1 LITALDRGRRQ
12 GSTTPGAAS
21 RRSRRA
27 GRIATPYALILP
39 AAVIYALFTV
49 YPIFRQFDISF
60 FNWHIFPG
68 AANPFLGLSNYTAA
82 FRDPLVRTATLNT
95 VLYVVITVPVQMLL
109 GLFAAAILSDRLP
122 AAGLWRA
129 LIFIPVV
136 TSWVIV
142 SYVFAYIFND
152 QGGVANGLLSLFA
165 GHQVSIDWLAQTWT
179 ANTVIWIVGIW
190 KGVGWSFV
198 MFLAALDGVPREIV
212 EAGRVDGATEPTLW
226 RRIIVPAIRPTVVFV
241 FVLLVIGGTQVFTQV
256 YLMTDGGPYGSTQV
270 LFTYAYQQAFT
281 NFEFGYAA
289 AIASMIAVVVF
300 GLSVAEIQ
308 LLRRRNT

>member
-1 LITALDRGRRQ
+1 LISTLSRGRRQ
-12 GSTTPGAAS
+12 GTSVPGAAS
-21 RRSRRA
+21 RRSRRV
-27 GRIATPYALILP
+27 GSIATPYALILP
-39 AAVIYALFTV
+39 AAVMYALFTV

-68 AANPFLGLSNYTAA
+68 ATNPFLGLSNYTAA
-82 FRDPLVRTATLNT
+82 FRDPLVRTASLNT
-95 VLYVVITVPVQMLL
+95 LLYIVITVPLQMVL

-122 AAGLWRA
+122 GAGLWRA

-179 ANTVIWIVGIW
+179 ANAVIWIVGIW

-212 EAGRVDGATEPTLW
+212 EAGRVDGATEQRLW
-226 RRIIVPAIRPTVVFV
+226 RRIVIPAIQPTVVFV

-256 YLMTDGGPYGSTQV
+256 YLMTGGGPYNSTQV

-289 AIASMIAVVVF
+289 AVASMIAVVVF

-308 LLRRRNT
+308 LLRRRDT

>member
-1 LITALDRGRRQ
+1 LTTVLASERRQ
-12 GSTTPGAAS
+12 GGQSPGAAS
-21 RRSRRA
+21 RRSPRLRRLV
-27 GRIATPYALILP
+27 TPYALILP
-39 AAVIYALFTV
+39 AAAMYALFTV
-49 YPIFRQFDISF
+49 YPILRQFDISF
-60 FNWHIFPG
+60 FNWHVFPG
-68 AANPFLGLSNYTAA
+68 AANPYLGFKNFTAA
-82 FRDPLVRTATLNT
+82 FHDPVVRTATLNT
-95 VLYVVITVPVQMLL
+95 VLYIVITVPAQMLL
-109 GLFAAAILSDRLP
+109 GLFAAATLSDRLP

-165 GHQVSIDWLAQTWT
+165 GHQVSVDWLAQTWT
-179 ANTVIWIVGIW
+179 ANAVIWIVGIW

-198 MFLAALDGVPREIV
+198 MFLAGLDGVPREII
-212 EAGRVDGATEPTLW
+212 EAGRVDGATEPRLW
-226 RRIIVPAIRPTVVFV
+226 RRIVIPAIRPTMVFV

-256 YLMTDGGPYGSTQV
+256 YLMTDGGPYNSTQV

-308 LLRRRNT
+308 LLRRRNS

>member
-1 LITALDRGRRQ
+1 LISALGSERRQ
-12 GSTTPGAAS
+12 GTQAPGAAS
-21 RRSRRA
+21 RRSPQLR
-27 GRIATPYALILP
+27 RIATPYALILP
-39 AAVIYALFTV
+39 AALMYALFTV

-60 FNWHIFPG
+60 FNWHVFPG
-68 AANPFLGLSNYTAA
+68 ADNPFLGFSNFTAA
-82 FRDPLVRTATLNT
+82 FRDPIVRTATFNT
-95 VLYVVITVPVQMLL
+95 ILYVVITVPAQMLL

-179 ANTVIWIVGIW
+179 ANAVIWIVGIW

-198 MFLAALDGVPREIV
+198 MFLAGLDGVPREIV
-212 EAGRVDGATEPTLW
+212 EAGRVDGATELRLW
-226 RRIIVPAIRPTVVFV
+226 RRIVIPALRPTIVFV

-256 YLMTDGGPYGSTQV
+256 YLMTGGGPYNSTQV

>member
-1 LITALDRGRRQ
+1 LITSLGSERRQ
-12 GSTTPGAAS
+12 GTQAPGAAS
-21 RRSRRA
+21 RRSARLRRNV
-27 GRIATPYALILP
+27 TPYALILP
-39 AAVIYALFTV
+39 AALMYALFTV
-49 YPIFRQFDISF
+49 YPILRQFDISF
-60 FNWHIFPG
+60 FNWHVFPG
-68 AANPFLGLSNYTAA
+68 ADNPFLGFSNFTAA
-82 FRDPLVRTATLNT
+82 FRDPVVRTATLNT
-95 VLYVVITVPVQMLL
+95 VLYVVITVPAQMLL
-109 GLFAAAILSDRLP
+109 GLLAAAILSDRLP

-179 ANTVIWIVGIW
+179 ANAVIWIVGIW

-198 MFLAALDGVPREIV
+198 MFLAGLDGVPREIV
-212 EAGRVDGATEPTLW
+212 EAGRVDGATELRLW
-226 RRIIVPAIRPTVVFV
+226 RRIVIPAIRPTIVFV

-256 YLMTDGGPYGSTQV
+256 YLMTGGGPYNSTQV

-300 GLSVAEIQ
+300 GLSIAEIQ

>member
-1 LITALDRGRRQ
+1 MTIALSGQRRQ
-12 GSTTPGAAS
+12 GQQVPGTAP
-21 RRSRRA
+21 RRPPRLR
-27 GRIATPYALILP
+27 RIATPYALILP
-39 AAVIYALFTV
+39 AALVYLLFTV

-68 AANPFLGLSNYTAA
+68 AVNPSVGLANFTRA
-82 FRDPLVRTATLNT
+82 FGDPVVRTATLNT
-95 VLYVVITVPVQMLL
+95 LLYVVITVPAQMAL
-109 GLFAAAILSDRLP
+109 GLFAAAVLSDRLP

-152 QGGVANGLLSLFA
+152 QGGVANAVLSLVA
-165 GHQVSIDWLAQTWT
+165 GHQVNVDWLAQTWT
-179 ANTVIWIVGIW
+179 ANAVIWIVGIW
-190 KGVGWSFV
+190 KGIGWSFV
-198 MFLAALDGVPREIV
+198 MFLAGLDGVPREVV
-212 EAGRVDGATEPTLW
+212 EAGRVDGATERRLW
-226 RRIIVPAIRPTVVFV
+226 RCIIIPAIRPITAFV

-256 YLMTDGGPYGSTQV
+256 YLMTQGGPYNSTQV

-289 AIASMIAVVVF
+289 AIASMMAVIVF
-300 GLSVAEIQ
+300 GLSVAEVQ

>member
-1 LITALDRGRRQ
+1 LITALGTERRQ
-12 GSTTPGAAS
+12 GTVPGAAP
-21 RRSRRA
+21 RRSRRLGKA
-27 GRIATPYALILP
+27 ATPYALIVP
-39 AAVIYALFTV
+39 AAVVYVLFTV
-49 YPIFRQFDISF
+49 YPIARQFDISF
-60 FNWHIFPG
+60 FNWHVFPG
-68 AANPFLGLSNYTAA
+68 ADNPFVGVKNFTAA
-82 FRDPLVRTATLNT
+82 FADPIVRTATLNT
-95 VLYVVITVPVQMLL
+95 VLYVVITVPVQMAL

-179 ANTVIWIVGIW
+179 ANAVIWIVGIW

-198 MFLAALDGVPREIV
+198 MFLAGLDGVPREIV
-212 EAGRVDGATEPTLW
+212 EAARVDGATEQRLW
-226 RRIIVPAIRPTVVFV
+226 RRVVIPSIRPTVVFV

-256 YLMTDGGPYGSTQV
+256 YLLTGGGPYNSTQV

-289 AIASMIAVVVF
+289 AVASMIAVVVF

>member
-1 LITALDRGRRQ
+1 MITTLSGRRRQ
-12 GSTTPGAAS
+12 GTQVPGAAP
-21 RRSRRA
+21 RRPRQL

-39 AAVIYALFTV
+39 AAVLYALFTV

-68 AANPFLGLSNYTAA
+68 AVNPSVGFANFTQA
-82 FRDPLVRTATLNT
+82 FKDPLVRTATLNT
-95 VLYVVITVPVQMLL
+95 VLYVVITVPVQMAL

-152 QGGVANGLLSLFA
+152 QGGVANAALSLFA

-179 ANTVIWIVGIW
+179 ANAVIWIVGIW

-198 MFLAALDGVPREIV
+198 MFLAGLDGVPREIV
-212 EAGRVDGATEPTLW
+212 EAGRVDGATEPRLW
-226 RRIIVPAIRPTVVFV
+226 RRIVIPAIRPTTVFV

-256 YLMTDGGPYGSTQV
+256 YLMTAGGPYNSTQV

-289 AIASMIAVVVF
+289 AIASMMAIIVF
-300 GLSVAEIQ
+300 GLSVTEIQ
-308 LLRRRNT
+308 LLRRRNS

>member
-1 LITALDRGRRQ
+1 LIGTLGSERPGRTAPA
-12 GSTTPGAAS
+12 TAP
-21 RRSRRA
+21 RRSRRL

-39 AAVIYALFTV
+39 AAIVYALFTI

-60 FNWHIFPG
+60 FNWHVFPG
-68 AANPFLGLSNYTAA
+68 IASPSVGWSNYTAA
-82 FRDPLVRTATLNT
+82 FRDPIVRSAALNT
-95 VLYVVITVPVQMLL
+95 LLYVVITVPVQMLI

-152 QGGVANGLLSLFA
+152 QGGVANAFLSLFA

-179 ANTVIWIVGIW
+179 ANAVIWLVGIW

-198 MFLAALDGVPREIV
+198 MFLAGLDGVPRETV
-212 EAGRVDGATEPTLW
+212 EAGRVDGAREFTLW
-226 RRIIVPAIRPTVVFV
+226 RRIVLPAIRPTMVFV

-256 YLMTDGGPYGSTQV
+256 YLLTDGGPYNSTQV
-270 LFTYAYQQAFT
+270 LFTYAWQQAFV

-289 AIASMIAVVVF
+289 AIASMMAIIVF

-308 LLRRRNT
+308 LLRRRND

>member
-1 LITALDRGRRQ
+1 LITALGTERRQ
-12 GSTTPGAAS
+12 GTVPGAAP
-21 RRSRRA
+21 RRPRKLGKA
-27 GRIATPYALILP
+27 ATPYALIVP
-39 AAVIYALFTV
+39 AAVVYALFTV
-49 YPIFRQFDISF
+49 YPIARQFDISF
-60 FNWHIFPG
+60 FNWHVFPG
-68 AANPFLGLSNYTAA
+68 ADNPFLGVKNFTAA
-82 FRDPLVRTATLNT
+82 LADPIVRTATLNT
-95 VLYVVITVPVQMLL
+95 VLYVVITVPVQMAL

-179 ANTVIWIVGIW
+179 GNAVIWIVGIW

-198 MFLAALDGVPREIV
+198 MFLAGLDGVPREIV
-212 EAGRVDGATEPTLW
+212 EAARVDGATEQRLW
-226 RRIIVPAIRPTVVFV
+226 RRVVIPSIRPTIVFV

-256 YLMTDGGPYGSTQV
+256 YLLTGGGPYNSTQV

-289 AIASMIAVVVF
+289 AVASMIAVIVF

>member
-1 LITALDRGRRQ
+1 M
-12 GSTTPGAAS
+12 
-21 RRSRRA
+21 
-27 GRIATPYALILP
+27 TPYALILP
-39 AAVIYALFTV
+39 AAAIYALFTV

-60 FNWHIFPG
+60 FNWHVFPG
-68 AANPFLGLSNYTAA
+68 AENPFLGLENFTAA
-82 FRDPLVRTATLNT
+82 VHDPVVRTATFNT
-95 VLYVVITVPVQMLL
+95 VLYVVITVPAQMLI

-179 ANTVIWIVGIW
+179 ANAVIWIVGIW

-198 MFLAALDGVPREIV
+198 MFLAGLDGVPREIV
-212 EAGRVDGATEPTLW
+212 EAGRVDGATELRLW
-226 RRIIVPAIRPTVVFV
+226 RRIVIPAIRPTMVFV

-256 YLMTDGGPYGSTQV
+256 YLMTGGGPYNSTQV

-289 AIASMIAVVVF
+289 AIASMMAVIVF

-308 LLRRRNT
+308 LLRRRNS

>member
-1 LITALDRGRRQ
+1 LITALGSERRQ
-12 GSTTPGAAS
+12 GSHVPGAAS
-21 RRSRRA
+21 RRRA
-27 GRIATPYALILP
+27 RLHRFATPYALILP
-39 AAVIYALFTV
+39 AALMYALFTV
-49 YPIFRQFDISF
+49 YPIARQFDISF
-60 FNWHIFPG
+60 FNWHVFPG
-68 AANPFLGLSNYTAA
+68 ATNPFLGFGNFTAA
-82 FRDPLVRTATLNT
+82 FRDPVVRTASFNT
-95 VLYVVITVPVQMLL
+95 VLYVVITVPAQMLL
-109 GLFAAAILSDRLP
+109 GLLAAAILSDRLP

-179 ANTVIWIVGIW
+179 ANAVIWIVGIW

-198 MFLAALDGVPREIV
+198 MFLAGLDGVPREIV
-212 EAGRVDGATEPTLW
+212 EAGRVDGATELRLW
-226 RRIIVPAIRPTVVFV
+226 RRIVIPAIRPTMVFV

-256 YLMTDGGPYGSTQV
+256 YLMTGGGPYNSTQV

-289 AIASMIAVVVF
+289 AIASMMAVIVF

>member
-1 LITALDRGRRQ
+1 LITTLGSGRRQ
-12 GSTTPGAAS
+12 ETREPGAAS
-21 RRSRRA
+21 RRSRRL
-27 GRIATPYALILP
+27 GRIASPYALILP
-39 AAVIYALFTV
+39 AAALYALFTV
-49 YPIFRQFDISF
+49 YPVFRQFEIGF
-60 FNWHIFPG
+60 YNWHIFPG
-68 AANPFLGLSNYTAA
+68 ANNPFTGLQNFTAA

-95 VLYVVITVPVQMLL
+95 LLYIVITVPVQMLL
-109 GLFAAAILSDRLP
+109 GLFAAAVLSDRLP

-152 QGGVANGLLSLFA
+152 QGGVANAVLSVFA

-179 ANTVIWIVGIW
+179 GNAVIWIVGIW

-198 MFLAALDGVPREIV
+198 MFLAGLDGVPRETV
-212 EAGRVDGATEPTLW
+212 EAARVDGAGEFRLW
-226 RRIIVPAIRPTVVFV
+226 RSIVIPAIRPTFIFV

-256 YLMTDGGPYGSTQV
+256 YLMTDGGPYNSTQV

-300 GLSVAEIQ
+300 GLSVAEIT
-308 LLRRRNT
+308 LLRRSNT

>member
-1 LITALDRGRRQ
+1 LIGTLGSERPGRTAPA
-12 GSTTPGAAS
+12 TAP
-21 RRSRRA
+21 RRSRRL

-39 AAVIYALFTV
+39 AAIVYALFTI

-60 FNWHIFPG
+60 FNWHVFPG
-68 AANPFLGLSNYTAA
+68 IASPSVGWSNYTAA
-82 FRDPLVRTATLNT
+82 FRDPIVRSAALNT
-95 VLYVVITVPVQMLL
+95 LLYVVITVPVQMLI

-152 QGGVANGLLSLFA
+152 QGGVANAFLSLFA

-179 ANTVIWIVGIW
+179 ANAVIWLVGIW

-198 MFLAALDGVPREIV
+198 MFLAGLDGVPRETV
-212 EAGRVDGATEPTLW
+212 EAGRVDGAREFTLW
-226 RRIIVPAIRPTVVFV
+226 RRIVLPAIRPTMVFV

-256 YLMTDGGPYGSTQV
+256 YLLTGGGPYNSTQV
-270 LFTYAYQQAFT
+270 LFTYAWQQAFV

-289 AIASMIAVVVF
+289 AIASMMAIIVF

-308 LLRRRNT
+308 LLRRRNG

>member
-1 LITALDRGRRQ
+1 MSSERRQ
-12 GSTTPGAAS
+12 ATLPGAAS
-21 RRSRRA
+21 RRSRRL
-27 GRIATPYALILP
+27 GRIATPYALIVP
-39 AAVIYALFTV
+39 AALVYALFTV
-49 YPIFRQFDISF
+49 YPVLRQFDISF

-68 AANPFLGLSNYTAA
+68 ADNPFVGMKNFSAA
-82 FRDPLVRTATLNT
+82 FRDPVVRTATLNT

-152 QGGVANGLLSLFA
+152 QGGVANGLLSLLA

-179 ANTVIWIVGIW
+179 ANAVIWIVGIW

-212 EAGRVDGATEPTLW
+212 EAARVDGATEPRLW
-226 RRIIVPAIRPTVVFV
+226 RRVVIPAIRPTIAFVV
-241 FVLLVIGGTQVFTQV
+241 VLLVIGGTQVFTQV
-256 YLMTDGGPYGSTQV
+256 YLMTKGGPYNSTQV

-289 AIASMIAVVVF
+289 AIASVIAVAVF
-300 GLSVAEIQ
+300 GLSVAEIHV
-308 LLRRRNT
+308 LRRRNT

>member
-1 LITALDRGRRQ
+1 MIDTASSGRRQ
-12 GSTTPGAAS
+12 GTRGPGAAS
-21 RRSRRA
+21 RRSRRL
-27 GRIATPYALILP
+27 GRIASPYALILP
-39 AAVIYALFTV
+39 AAVLYALFTV
-49 YPIFRQFDISF
+49 YPVLRQFEIGF
-60 FNWHIFPG
+60 YNWHPFPG
-68 AANPFLGLSNYTAA
+68 ASNPFTGWQNFTAA
-82 FRDPLVRTATLNT
+82 FRDPIVRTATLNT
-95 VLYVVITVPVQMLL
+95 VLYIVITVPAQMVI
-109 GLFAAAILSDRLP
+109 GLFAAAVLSDRLP

-152 QGGVANGLLSLFA
+152 QGGVANAVLSVFA

-179 ANTVIWIVGIW
+179 GNAVIWIVGIW

-198 MFLAALDGVPREIV
+198 MFLAGLDGVPRETV
-212 EAGRVDGATEPTLW
+212 EAARVDGANEPRVW
-226 RRIIVPAIRPTVVFV
+226 RDIVIPAIRPTIVFV
-241 FVLLVIGGTQVFTQV
+241 FVLLVIGGTQVFQQV
-256 YLMTDGGPYGSTQV
+256 FLMTGGGPYNSTEV

-308 LLRRRNT
+308 LLRRSN